1 MPNFEEINHADM
13 PVQYII
19 IAAIIATAIGYAAY
33 KIYETVSNAN
43 NPCGGCKGCSMGQQQ
58 PENGLPD
65 EKKPTCDHK
74 M

>member
-1 MPNFEEINHADM
+1 MTI
-13 PVQYII
+13 QYII
-19 IAAIIATAIGYAAY
+19 ITIIIATAIGYAAY

>member
-1 MPNFEEINHADM
+1 MT
-13 PVQYII
+13 VQYII
-19 IAAIIATAIGYAAY
+19 TAAIIATAIGYAAY

-58 PENGLPD
+58 PENNLLD
-65 EKKPTCDHK
+65 KKKPTCDHK

>member
-1 MPNFEEINHADM
+1 MT
-13 PVQYII
+13 VQYII
-19 IAAIIATAIGYAAY
+19 TAAIIATAIGYAAY

>member
-1 MPNFEEINHADM
+1 MTA
-13 PVQYII
+13 QYII
-19 IAAIIATAIGYAAY
+19 IAAIIAIAIGYAAY
-33 KIYETVSNAN
+33 KIYEAISNAD

-65 EKKPTCDHK
+65 EKKPTRDHK

>member
-1 MPNFEEINHADM
+1 MT
-13 PVQYII
+13 VQYII
-19 IAAIIATAIGYAAY
+19 TAAIIATAIGYAAY
-33 KIYETVSNAN
+33 KIYETVCNAN
-43 NPCGGCKGCSMGQQQ
+43 SPCGGCKGCSMGQQQ